1 MVKKQIQ
8 RNAKKKLRRKRLYL
22 LGVGKH
28 FYFKKKFTITM
39 SGRSYF
45 GDDVPIVVL
54 KNLFKKYDIDN
65 NGLLSKFELEKLL
78 KEDLGFSDEKTDA
91 FHLLIDKNGDGTVS
105 FDEFKD
111 WVQSGEKFK
120 FIDINSRYFI
130 MMSAINLFA
139 KYDKDN
145 SRCLDRQEFMSLHN
159 DFGGKSENADSALQV
174 LDKDT
179 NGVISFYEF
188 LKWLNWVDFGLL

>member
-1 MVKKQIQ
+1 
-8 RNAKKKLRRKRLYL
+8 
-22 LGVGKH
+22 
-28 FYFKKKFTITM
+28 M

-188 LKWLNWVDFGLL
+188 LKWLNWVDLGKL